1 MQPDCEASVQQ
12 SARLLQNIAE
22 AKAYMQYVAFNAA
35 TQRYVPVLLTDG
47 NNMALYIHNARL
59 DEHQRMYWGFGQILD
74 ASCYLAEL
82 VKQIARD
89 NPARQ
94 PYNIGHDDRPESP
107 QDLGTEHEG
116 PGTTPEEHSMGH
128 DESKHNASDN
138 DNSVTNVESN
148 SGTPTRTTRPMSMN
162 QQWLSD
168 MQDAEMQVAL
178 RVARFHPCVTPV
190 YGLPR
195 YSKPISKPIL
205 WIAIDILIVFGCQS
219 DAHPCRLLFDICDL
233 C

>member
-1 MQPDCEASVQQ
+1 M
-12 SARLLQNIAE
+12 LQKAAE

-47 NNMALYIHNARL
+47 NNMALYIHNARRNK
-59 DEHQRMYWGFGQILD
+59 HQRMYWGFGQILA

-94 PYNIGHDDRPESP
+94 PYIVGHDDQPESP
-107 QDLGTEHEG
+107 QDPGTEHEG
-116 PGTTPEEHSMGH
+116 PGTTPEGHSMEH

-138 DNSVTNVESN
+138 DNSTTNAESN
-148 SGTPTRTTRPMSMN
+148 SGTPRTTGPVSMN
-162 QQWLSD
+162 QHWLTD
-168 MQDAEMQVAL
+168 MQDAEMQEAL
-178 RVARFHPCVTPV
+178 RIARFHPCVTAV

-195 YSKPISKPIL
+195 YPRPKAYGLTS
-205 WIAIDILIVFGCQS
+205 
-219 DAHPCRLLFDICDL
+219 
-233 C
+233 